1 MKPSTR
7 FTRRGVLKAG
17 AGSSLLFGALGA
29 RKSIV
34 TADENGDSGNDTEGD
49 GTPGEGFVPH
59 APGWSLTPA
68 GKQTEVGDRPMGMA
82 LSPNGKYLAVSN
94 DGQGVQSMMLVDVA
108 SNEVV
113 DTITYES
120 PEALFVGVEFTSN
133 RTLYASAGTN
143 NKIRV
148 YSTADG
154 TLTERDPIRIG
165 PEDEQI
171 FPAGLT
177 VSPDGAR
184 LYVATNLNNAVAVVD
199 LCREEVIESIS
210 VGNKPYTVELFRNG
224 KKAYVSNWGADTLSV
239 IDTDDLE
246 VTETIQVGGRPN
258 DVLRSPTRS
267 HVYTS
272 SGNADTV
279 SVIDTRSDEVVETID
294 LEPYED
300 APTGS
305 MPNALATDPN
315 GETLYVANAG
325 NNDVAVVDIGAGG
338 CGDDT
343 TAEIAGLIPTA
354 WFPSALTVTNDGHD
368 LFVANMKGLGA
379 GPNPNGPNPAK
390 DKQDVQ
396 YIGNMISGTLSKVP
410 VPDAKQLGT
419 YTEQVVDN
427 NGFNE
432 MTSELVHSA
441 EDVASRP
448 IPRRVGDPSP
458 INHVIYIIKENR
470 TYDQVLGD
478 IEEGNGDPSLT
489 LFGPESAPNQH
500 ALAKEFALL
509 DNFYVDAEVSAD
521 GHNWSVGAIANDY
534 TQKTWPSNY
543 GGRGRNY
550 DFENG
555 GATRPQGGYLWN
567 MAAASDVS
575 YRSYGEFANNEY
587 NDDGSFDHA
596 EPSVSGL
603 EGHVDHD
610 YPSFDLDIKDIG
622 RYGAWLKEFRA
633 YEDDSNDLE
642 LPELTIL
649 RFPSDHTAGTT
660 PGMPTPQAMMAD
672 NDLAVGKLV
681 ETVTNS
687 SYWEDTAIFIT
698 EDDAQNGP
706 DHVDAHRSMTLVAS
720 PYTRQGV
727 VDSTFYSTVSI
738 LRTIELILGMPPLT
752 QFDAR
757 ATPMIN
763 TFIGDNEEPDLDYSY
778 EAQVPEQSLDEKNT
792 ENSPGAQASKNLDLG
807 TEDEA
812 NMQEFNRIIWH
823 AVKGAD
829 VPMPKP
835 KTELRSNA
843 SPQSASAADE
853 EDGGDMETDSKAND
867 TESDSE

>member
-1 MKPSTR
+1 MDAT
-7 FTRRGVLKAG
+7 
-17 AGSSLLFGALGA
+17 
-29 RKSIV
+29 
-34 TADENGDSGNDTEGD
+34 GDGLSDGTQGEGD
-49 GTPGEGFVPH
+49 GFVPH
-59 APGWSLTPA
+59 SPGWTLTPA
-68 GKQTEVGDRPMGMA
+68 GEQTEVGDRPMGAA

-94 DGQGVQSMMLVDVA
+94 DGQGVQSMMLVDVS

-113 DTITYES
+113 DTIQYET
-120 PEALFVGVEFTSN
+120 PEALFVGVEFASN

-148 YSTADG
+148 YSVGDG
-154 TLTERDPIRIG
+154 TLTEGDSIRIG

-177 VSPDGAR
+177 VSSDGAR

-199 LCREEVIESIS
+199 LCRGEVVESIS
-210 VGNKPYTVELFRNG
+210 VGNKPYTVELSRNG

-246 VTETIQVGGRPN
+246 VTKAIQVGGRPN
-258 DVLRSPTRS
+258 DVLLSPTRS
-267 HVYTS
+267 RLYTS

-279 SVIDTRSDEVVETID
+279 SIIDTKSDEVVETLD

-305 MPNALATDPN
+305 MPNALAVSPN

-325 NNDVAVVDIGAGG
+325 NNDVAVVELGKPG
-338 CGDDT
+338 CGNNT

-354 WFPSALTVTNDGHD
+354 WFPSALAVTNDD
-368 LFVANMKGLGA
+368 RYLFVANMKGLGA
-379 GPNPNGPNPAK
+379 EANPNGPNPAK
-390 DKQDVQ
+390 GDYSDNGVEGVETQ
-396 YIGNMISGTLSKVP
+396 YIGNMISGTLSKMSVP
-410 VPDAKQLGT
+410 KEKQLAK
-419 YTEQVVDN
+419 YTDKVVEN
-427 NGFNE
+427 NGFSE
-432 MTSELVHSA
+432 MTNELVHTS
-441 EDVASRP
+441 EDVTP
-448 IPRRVGDPSP
+448 QPVPRRVGDPSP
-458 INHVIYIIKENR
+458 IDHVIYIIKENR
-470 TYDQVLGD
+470 TYDQILGD
-478 IEEGNGDPSLT
+478 IDAGNGDPSLT
-489 LFGPESAPNQH
+489 LFGPESAPNHH
-500 ALAKEFALL
+500 ALAKEFVLL

-555 GATRPQGGYLWN
+555 GATRPKGGYLWN
-567 MAAASDVS
+567 MAAASGVS
-575 YRSYGEFANNEY
+575 YRSYGEFANNKY
-587 NDDGSFDHA
+587 DDDGSFDHA
-596 EPSVSGL
+596 DPSVSGL
-603 EGHVDHD
+603 EGHVDPD
-610 YPSFDLDIKDIG
+610 YPSYDLEIKDIT
-622 RYGAWLKEFRA
+622 RFGAWLKEFRA

-649 RFPSDHTAGTT
+649 RFPNDHTAGTT

-706 DHVDAHRSMTLVAS
+706 DHVDAHRSLTLVAS
-720 PYTRQGV
+720 PYTRRGV
-727 VDSTFYSTVSI
+727 VDSTFYSTVSV
-738 LRTIELILGMPPLT
+738 LRSIELMLGMPPLT

-763 TFIGDNEEPDLDYSY
+763 AFIGDDEPALDYTY
-778 EAQVPEQSLDEKNT
+778 EARVPEQSLDETNT
-792 ENSPGAQASKNLDLG
+792 EDSSGAQASKELDLDE
-807 TEDEA
+807 EDEA
-812 NMQEFNRIIWH
+812 KMQKFNRIIWH

-829 VPMPKP
+829 VPMPEP
-835 KTELRSNA
+835 KTTFRSNA
-843 SPQSASAADE
+843 SPQSASAMDE
-853 EDGGDMETDSKAND
+853 EEENVDEE
-867 TESDSE
+867 TESE